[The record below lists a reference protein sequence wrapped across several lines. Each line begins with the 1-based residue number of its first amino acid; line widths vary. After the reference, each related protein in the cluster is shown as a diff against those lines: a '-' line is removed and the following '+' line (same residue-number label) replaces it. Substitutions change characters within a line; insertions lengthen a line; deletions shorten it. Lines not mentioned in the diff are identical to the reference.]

1 MKNLKSI
8 IQVLAFVLIT
18 SVTTTAHAGEP
29 TGLFVNLTTNDTK
42 AANKAIMFAHKIAL
56 KRGYSPVAIWL
67 NVNGIHLADKM
78 SAPPALKAKLISFM
92 KDGGTVIACRMC
104 SKAAGITKKDLI
116 KGIKMGN
123 ADMVTGILFNPNVKT
138 LSW

>member
-1 MKNLKSI
+1 MKSLKSI

-18 SVTTTAHAGEP
+18 SVTTTAYAGEP

-42 AANKAIMFAHKIAL
+42 AANKAIMFAHKVAL
-56 KRGYSPVAIWL
+56 KRGHSPVAIWL
-67 NVNGIHLADKM
+67 NVNGIHLADEM
-78 SAPPALKAKLISFM
+78 SVSPALKAKLISFM
-92 KDGGTVIACRMC
+92 KDGGIVIACRMC
-104 SKAAGITKKDLI
+104 SKAAGITEKDLI

-123 ADMVTGILFNPNVKT
+123 EDMVTGMLFNPNVKT